1 MGMKYRYTRVPF
13 DTLKGKFLAAV
24 EVDGDNDLLVF
35 RTATGEVYEMCH
47 RQDCCETVYIES
59 IVGDLK
65 DLIGHAI
72 LLAEESSSSDE
83 HPEGVA
89 PPDADES
96 FTWTF
101 YKLATIKGYVD
112 IRWFG
117 TSNGYYSEEVSL
129 YLKEEVED
137 SDFEVWW
144 ESFKRG
150 PMRQS
155 DSGYTDKEIARA
167 AWKAGREKCK

>member
-1 MGMKYRYTRVPF
+1 MKYRYTEVPF
-13 DTLKGKFLAAV
+13 ETLKGKFLVAV
-24 EVDGDNDLLVF
+24 EGGGDNDLLVF
-35 RTATGEVYEMCH
+35 RTATGEVYEMYH
-47 RQDCCETVYIES
+47 RQDCCENVYIES

-65 DLIGHAI
+65 DLIGNPI
-72 LLAEESSSSDE
+72 LLAEESSNRDE
-83 HPEGVA
+83 HPGGVT
-89 PPDADES
+89 PSCSDVS

-101 YKLATIKGYVD
+101 YKLATIEGYVD

-150 PMRQS
+150 PMKQG
-155 DSGYTDKEIARA
+155 DFGYTDKEIAKA